1 MDNKLFFKP
10 ERRRVQG
17 FKDSRVQVEKERG
30 QRSEGR
36 GQRAND
42 SRQPI
47 AVSQKDRGQR
57 RVGGLAKNQTMELF
71 VQR

>member
-1 MDNKLFFKP
+1 MTEK
-10 ERRRVQG
+10 ERVQG
-17 FKDSRVQVEKERG
+17 FKDSRGQVEKA
-30 QRSEGR
+30 EGR
-36 GQRAND
+36 RQRADD